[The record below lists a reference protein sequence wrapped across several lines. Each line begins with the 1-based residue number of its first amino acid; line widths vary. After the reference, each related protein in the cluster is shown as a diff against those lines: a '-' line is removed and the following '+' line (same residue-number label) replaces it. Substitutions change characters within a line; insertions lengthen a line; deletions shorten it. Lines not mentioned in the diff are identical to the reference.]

1 MARFDAGC
9 TLARRAVGYAPAM
22 SRPRLFCRR
31 SGLLALLALALC
43 APAAARAESALVGG
57 DPNYPPFHYL
67 NEDGQA
73 EGRDIALIR
82 AIAQDQGFQVQ
93 FSLLEWG
100 RVLGQLERGSVDV
113 VPMFITEDRRN
124 RFDFSQ
130 PFARRH
136 HRVYG
141 PRGADR
147 VEGIE
152 DLAGRRVAVQ
162 FAGMAYEWLS
172 NQDAAIDIR
181 PINIEDSAVL
191 AVARGDADYALVPS
205 DIGDRA
211 IRRHGLDDIV
221 ALSPPLLERDYAFGV
236 SRTRPALREKI
247 DAGLARLR
255 ASGELARIMASDG
268 SGSSLADS
276 RGGPPEASRRG
287 SVSWWIATLIL
298 LSLMFWVGARWA
310 RTPEG

>member
-1 MARFDAGC
+1 MP
-9 TLARRAVGYAPAM
+9 ARRTPP
-22 SRPRLFCRR
+22 SRR
-31 SGLLALLALALC
+31 ALLGGLVFALC
-43 APAAARAESALVGG
+43 APLAAGAETVLVGG

-67 NEDGQA
+67 NEEGQA

-82 AIAQDQGFQVQ
+82 AIAADQGFEVQ

-136 HRVYG
+136 HQVFG
-141 PRGADR
+141 PRGAAR
-147 VEGIE
+147 VEAIE
-152 DLAGRRVAVQ
+152 DLAGQRVAVQ

-205 DIGDRA
+205 DIGERA
-211 IRRHGLDDIV
+211 IALHRLDRIE
-221 ALSPPLLERDYAFGV
+221 ALSPPLLESDYAFGV
-236 SRTRPALREKI
+236 SRLRPALREKI

-255 ASGELARIMASDG
+255 ANGELARI
-268 SGSSLADS
+268 LALEVP
-276 RGGPPEASRRG
+276 GPVAVEQRQGPLAAGRRG
-287 SVSWWIATLIL
+287 SVSWWIMAFIL
-298 LSLMFWVGARWA
+298 LGLVFWVGARWA